1 LHLVSRIRC
10 PPAHCGYLNETPS
23 ALATKISLLY
33 PLSNLFVVVRVQARA
48 FFFFEDST
56 HAPVACGIFPARISS
71 FALICVAQALPV
83 LCPTAWGSRL
93 SSVLNYAAHSPMPH
107 PPLREPR
114 WPAFIAMLAAA
125 GIYLALPEP
134 LTLGPSWFLLVI
146 IVFLM
151 IPIVISDRR
160 GDHKVTRILSFTA
173 NGIITIAL
181 IAALIHLVQGIPQHL
196 ETPKG
201 LLRSA
206 LTLWIA
212 NILIFALWYWKLDG
226 GGPLHRERPGG
237 LAKTSFLFPQMM
249 GRENEDPSWTPHFID
264 YLFLAFNTSTAF
276 SPTDT
281 AVLSRG
287 AKLGTMLQSLISLTI
302 IALLAA
308 RAVNI
313 L

>member
-1 LHLVSRIRC
+1 
-10 PPAHCGYLNETPS
+10 
-23 ALATKISLLY
+23 
-33 PLSNLFVVVRVQARA
+33 
-48 FFFFEDST
+48 
-56 HAPVACGIFPARISS
+56 
-71 FALICVAQALPV
+71 
-83 LCPTAWGSRL
+83 
-93 SSVLNYAAHSPMPH
+93 MPRTL
-107 PPLREPR
+107 LREPR
-114 WPAFIAMLAAA
+114 WPAFIGMLAAG

-134 LTLGPSWFLLVI
+134 LSLGPSWSLLAILILFMV
-146 IVFLM
+146 
-151 IPIVISDRR
+151 PIVISDRR

-173 NGIITIAL
+173 NAIITVAM

-196 ETPKG
+196 ESPKA

-206 LTLWIA
+206 GALWVA
-212 NILIFALWYWKLDG
+212 NILVFALWYWKLDG
-226 GGPLHRERPGG
+226 GGPVCRERPGG
-237 LAKTSFLFPQMM
+237 MANTSFLFPQMIA
-249 GRENEDPSWTPHFID
+249 RENQNTDWTPHFID

-287 AKLGTMLQSLISLTI
+287 AKLGTMLQSLVSLTI